1 MFLSMEILAGDLAQ
15 WHPTLHVR
23 DADSSRNIRYV
34 TPAGQLALDDAYALY
49 ATTAE
54 ELATCAARATDKT
67 NLLCVGVPDDD
78 ALDACGS
85 CNALVLD
92 AAKEDFD
99 QAVKDCAEAI
109 AWYADGFTHLADAV
123 ERGDEEAMRR
133 AAALL
138 RYCLHDEP
146 TQDADPS
153 ALAEQLNLLLHRNI
167 TSWQLL
173 EDTIADWGWDLLD
186 EYLCV
191 TTTIP
196 DGASRSMLL
205 AVQPD
210 MAGKPPT
217 QVCLPQ
223 DEYLVMVV
231 NLTHV
236 GADYRDAANEI
247 AARFAKLA
255 EDVRVG
261 VSNPFSELQDLY
273 YYGQQANSAVQMGIA
288 LGAGERVSFFHDRFL
303 DFVALRL
310 LEACPPTTLFPPGYS
325 RLRNYEHGHT
335 RTGSLLRFL
344 HAYIEHDF
352 QMKPTVAAEFCS
364 RTTAFDKLRKIK
376 QITGMDLDDPNTRAA
391 LRLATHAIRLS
402 KISPSQ
408 PG

>member
-23 DADSSRNIRYV
+23 DTDSSRNIRYV

-123 ERGDEEAMRR
+123 EHGDEEALRR

-191 TTTIP
+191 TSTIP
-196 DGASRSMLL
+196 DGAFRSML
-205 AVQPD
+205 ATIQPEATD
-210 MAGKPPT
+210 KAPA
-217 QVCLPQ
+217 QVYLPQ
-223 DEYLVMVV
+223 EEYLVVVV
-231 NLTHV
+231 NLTHAKMGYREAASEIAVRLHALSKEARV
-236 GADYRDAANEI
+236 GA
-247 AARFAKLA
+247 
-255 EDVRVG
+255 
-261 VSNPFSELQDLY
+261 SNPFSELQDLY
-273 YYGQQANSAVQMGIA
+273 YYGQQAKSAVQMSVA
-288 LGAGERVSFFHDRFL
+288 LSANEDVSIFHDRFL
-303 DFVALRL
+303 DFVALHL
-310 LEACPPTTLFPPGYS
+310 LETCPPTTLFPPGYS
-325 RLRNYEHGHT
+325 RLRNYEHGQA
-335 RTGSLLRFL
+335 RTGSLLHFL
-344 HAYIEHDF
+344 DSYIEHDF
-352 QMKPTVAAEFCS
+352 QMKPTVAAEYCS

>member
-49 ATTAE
+49 ATAAE

-109 AWYADGFTHLADAV
+109 AWYADGFTNLADAA

-191 TTTIP
+191 TSTIP
-196 DGASRSMLL
+196 DGAFRSML
-205 AVQPD
+205 ATIQPEATD
-210 MAGKPPT
+210 KAPA
-217 QVCLPQ
+217 QVYLPQ
-223 DEYLVMVV
+223 EEYLVVVV
-231 NLTHV
+231 NLTHAKMGYREAASEIAVRLHALSKEARV
-236 GADYRDAANEI
+236 GA
-247 AARFAKLA
+247 
-255 EDVRVG
+255 
-261 VSNPFSELQDLY
+261 SNPFSELQDLY
-273 YYGQQANSAVQMGIA
+273 YYGQQAKSAVQMGIA